1 MNEKLKTVVT
11 TVKTKWTDASKMAKI
26 LIISIPVVVIA
37 IIIVL
42 CVMLNSNKSTAVLFS
57 GLSAS
62 ESGEIASAIQE
73 LGVTDVTVNT
83 NGDIIV
89 PAEKAD
95 SLRMQMW
102 AQGYPKTTINY
113 DIWNNGVDLWSTDTD
128 KREVKRQQLE
138 SRLGATIA
146 SMDKIQSATAN
157 ITLPEVSNYALS
169 DNKCESQCAVFI
181 QLKADAEPLTNEEV
195 RAIYR
200 GVTTSVEGLTKENVS
215 IMDSKLN
222 SYEWVD
228 PELDQPEEDEDT
240 DKSGVDIARK
250 RLEFEQEFVQVLK
263 DGLGDM
269 FTKMYGEDG
278 FAFNV
283 SARLNYDSRNTESTQ
298 YTPAEGTDHGVKDH
312 EDKVTWGGALDED
325 GGIVGVTPNADLSPD
340 YPTYTGLEDG
350 QNYYYNKEEI
360 QYSVSNVKET
370 VTKDGYS
377 IDSLSVGLVVNQT
390 NMTQGERDALQAI
403 VANAAGTTVD
413 LVSVY
418 NIPFAL
424 SATNNGGANGDGNL
438 QIITPPVDTFRN
450 TLLYVV
456 VGLGI
461 VLILLLV
468 MTLMMSHS
476 RKKKIRRRQ
485 EAAFAAAAQSG
496 QTQTAAGATAQ
507 EQDSPEEVDFN
518 IASLTEE
525 AAKESRETILKREI
539 SDFSKTNPEI
549 VAQIIKNMMKAE

>member
-1 MNEKLKTVVT
+1 MNEKLKPVVT

-169 DNKCESQCAVFI
+169 DNKGESQCAVFI

-507 EQDSPEEVDFN
+507 EQESPEEVDFN

>member
-169 DNKCESQCAVFI
+169 DNKGESQCAVFI

-283 SARLNYDSRNTESTQ
+283 SARLNYDSRNTESTK

-312 EDKVTWGGALDED
+312 EDKAAWGGALDED

-424 SATNNGGANGDGNL
+424 SATNNGTNGDGNL

-485 EAAFAAAAQSG
+485 EAAFAAATQSG
-496 QTQTAAGATAQ
+496 QTQAAAGATAQ
-507 EQDSPEEVDFN
+507 EQESPEEVDFN

>member
-157 ITLPEVSNYALS
+157 IPLPEVSNYALS
-169 DNKCESQCAVFI
+169 DNKGESQCAVFI

-507 EQDSPEEVDFN
+507 EQESPEEVDFN

>member
-169 DNKCESQCAVFI
+169 DNKGESQCAVFI

-507 EQDSPEEVDFN
+507 EQEAPEEVDFN

>member
-113 DIWNNGVDLWSTDTD
+113 DIWDNGVDLWSTDTD

-169 DNKCESQCAVFI
+169 DNKGESQCAVFI

-507 EQDSPEEVDFN
+507 EQESPEEVDFN

>member
-169 DNKCESQCAVFI
+169 DNKGESQCAVFI

-312 EDKVTWGGALDED
+312 EDKVTWGVALDED

-485 EAAFAAAAQSG
+485 EAAFAAATQSG
-496 QTQTAAGATAQ
+496 QTQAAAGATAQ
-507 EQDSPEEVDFN
+507 EQESPEEVDFN

>member
-1 MNEKLKTVVT
+1 MNEKLKSVVT

-26 LIISIPVVVIA
+26 LIISIPIVVIA

-57 GLSAS
+57 GLPAS
-62 ESGEIASAIQE
+62 ESGEIAAAIQE

-83 NGDIIV
+83 DGDIIV

-128 KREVKRQQLE
+128 KREVRRQQLE
-138 SRLGATIA
+138 ARLGATIA

-169 DNKCESQCAVFI
+169 DNKGESQCAVFI
-181 QLKADAEPLTNEEV
+181 QLKNDAEPLTNEEV

-228 PELDQPEEDEDT
+228 PELDKPDEDENT

-250 RLEFEQEFVQVLK
+250 RLEFEKEFVQVLK

-283 SARLNYDSRNTESTQ
+283 SARLNYDSKNTESTQ
-298 YTPAEGTDHGVKDH
+298 YTPADGTDHGVKDH
-312 EDKVTWGGALDED
+312 EDRVAWGGALDED
-325 GGIVGVTPNADLSPD
+325 GNIVGVTPNADLSPD

-350 QNYYYNKEEI
+350 QSYYYNKEEI

-403 VANAAGTTVD
+403 VANAAGTTTD

-424 SATNNGGANGDGNL
+424 SATNNGGTNGDGNL

-485 EAAFAAAAQSG
+485 EAALAAAAQAG
-496 QTQTAAGATAQ
+496 QTQASAGATAQ
-507 EQDSPEEVDFN
+507 EQESPEEVDFN

-549 VAQIIKNMMKAE
+549 VAQIIKNMMKAD

>member
-146 SMDKIQSATAN
+146 SMEKIQSATAN

-169 DNKCESQCAVFI
+169 DNKGESQCAVFI

-507 EQDSPEEVDFN
+507 EQESPEEVDFN

>member
-169 DNKCESQCAVFI
+169 DNKGESQCAVFI

-312 EDKVTWGGALDED
+312 EDKAAWGGALDED

-496 QTQTAAGATAQ
+496 QTQTAVGATAQ
-507 EQDSPEEVDFN
+507 EQESPEEVDFN

>member
-37 IIIVL
+37 IIVVL

-73 LGVTDVTVNT
+73 LDVTDVTVNT

-169 DNKCESQCAVFI
+169 DNKGESQCAVFI

-424 SATNNGGANGDGNL
+424 SATNNGTNGDGNL

-485 EAAFAAAAQSG
+485 EAAFAAATQSG
-496 QTQTAAGATAQ
+496 QTQAAAGATAQ
-507 EQDSPEEVDFN
+507 EQESPEEVDFN

>member
-169 DNKCESQCAVFI
+169 DNKGESQCAVFI

-496 QTQTAAGATAQ
+496 QTQTAAVATAQ
-507 EQDSPEEVDFN
+507 EQESPEEVDFN

>member
-169 DNKCESQCAVFI
+169 DNKGESQCAVFI

-424 SATNNGGANGDGNL
+424 SATNSGGANGDGNL

-496 QTQTAAGATAQ
+496 QTQAAAGATAQ
-507 EQDSPEEVDFN
+507 EQESPEEVDFN

>member
-169 DNKCESQCAVFI
+169 DNKGESQCAVFI

-424 SATNNGGANGDGNL
+424 SATNNGTNGDGNL

-468 MTLMMSHS
+468 MTLMMRHS

-485 EAAFAAAAQSG
+485 EAAFAAATQSG
-496 QTQTAAGATAQ
+496 QTQAAAGATAQ
-507 EQDSPEEVDFN
+507 EQESPEEVDFN

>member
-169 DNKCESQCAVFI
+169 DNKGESQCAVFI

-350 QNYYYNKEEI
+350 QNYYDNKEEI

-507 EQDSPEEVDFN
+507 EQESPEEVDFN

>member
-169 DNKCESQCAVFI
+169 DNKGESQCAVFI

-424 SATNNGGANGDGNL
+424 SATNNGGANGDGNV

-485 EAAFAAAAQSG
+485 EAAFAAAAQS
-496 QTQTAAGATAQ
+496 TAGATAQ
-507 EQDSPEEVDFN
+507 EQESPEEVDFN

>member
-169 DNKCESQCAVFI
+169 DNKGESQCAVFI

-507 EQDSPEEVDFN
+507 EQESPEEVDFN

>member
-1 MNEKLKTVVT
+1 
-11 TVKTKWTDASKMAKI
+11 MAKI

-169 DNKCESQCAVFI
+169 DNKGESQCAVFI

-507 EQDSPEEVDFN
+507 EQESPEEVDFN

>member
-146 SMDKIQSATAN
+146 AMDKIQSATAN

-169 DNKCESQCAVFI
+169 DNKGESQCAVFI

-507 EQDSPEEVDFN
+507 EQESPEEVDFN

>member
-169 DNKCESQCAVFI
+169 DNKGESQCAVFI

-312 EDKVTWGGALDED
+312 EDKAAWGGALDED
-325 GGIVGVTPNADLSPD
+325 GVIVGVTPNADLSPD

-424 SATNNGGANGDGNL
+424 SATNNGTNGDGNL

-485 EAAFAAAAQSG
+485 EAAFAAATQSG
-496 QTQTAAGATAQ
+496 QTQAAAGATAQ
-507 EQDSPEEVDFN
+507 EQESPEEVDFN

>member
-138 SRLGATIA
+138 ARLGATIA

-169 DNKCESQCAVFI
+169 DNKGESQCAVFI

-424 SATNNGGANGDGNL
+424 SATNNGTNGDGNL

-485 EAAFAAAAQSG
+485 EAAFAAATQSG
-496 QTQTAAGATAQ
+496 QTQAAAGATAQ
-507 EQDSPEEVDFN
+507 EQESPEEVDFN

>member
-169 DNKCESQCAVFI
+169 DNKGESQCAVFI

-350 QNYYYNKEEI
+350 QNYYNKEEI

-424 SATNNGGANGDGNL
+424 SATNNGTNGDGNL

-485 EAAFAAAAQSG
+485 EAAFAAATQSG
-496 QTQTAAGATAQ
+496 QTQAAAGATAQ
-507 EQDSPEEVDFN
+507 EQESPEEVDFN

>member
-169 DNKCESQCAVFI
+169 DNKGESQCAVFI

>member
-169 DNKCESQCAVFI
+169 DNKGESQCAVFI

-418 NIPFAL
+418 NIPFPL
-424 SATNNGGANGDGNL
+424 SATNNGTNGDGNL

-485 EAAFAAAAQSG
+485 EAAFAAATQSG

>member
-1 MNEKLKTVVT
+1 MNERLKSVVT
-11 TVKTKWTDASKMAKI
+11 TVRTKWTDSSKMAKI
-26 LIISIPVVVIA
+26 LIISIPVVVVA

-42 CVMLNSNKSTAVLFS
+42 CIILNTGKGNVALFS
-57 GLSAS
+57 GLSSS
-62 ESGEIASAIQE
+62 EAGEIAAAIQE
-73 LGVTDVTVNT
+73 LGVSEVTVNS
-83 NGDIIV
+83 NGDVLV
-89 PAEKAD
+89 PAEQENT
-95 SLRMQMW
+95 LRMQMW
-102 AQGYPKTTINY
+102 VQGYPKSTTNY
-113 DIWNNGVDLWSTDTD
+113 DIWNNGVDLWSTDLD

-138 SRLGATIA
+138 TRLGATIA
-146 SMDKIQSATAN
+146 SFDGVQAATVN
-157 ITLPEVSNYALS
+157 INLPETSNYVIS
-169 DNKCESQCAVFI
+169 TEKGESSCAVFL
-181 QLKADAEPLTNEEV
+181 QLREGKELTNEEV

-200 GVTTSVEGLTKENVS
+200 GVTTSVDGLTNENVS
-215 IMDSKLN
+215 VLDSKMN

-228 PELDQPEEDEDT
+228 PALDDLDTDE

-269 FTKMYGEDG
+269 LSKIYGEDG
-278 FAFNV
+278 YAFNV
-283 SARLNYDSRNTESTQ
+283 AARLDYDAKDIESIQ
-298 YTPAEGTDHGVKDH
+298 YEPAEGTDAGVKDH
-312 EDKVTWGGALDED
+312 ELEIAEGGVLDDPE
-325 GGIVGVTPNADLSPD
+325 GIVGVTANGDVSPD

-350 QNYYYNKEEI
+350 QSFYYNKKEI
-360 QYSVSNVKET
+360 QYDVSNIKET
-370 VTKDGYS
+370 IKKDGYD
-377 IDSLSVGLVVNQT
+377 IESLSVGLVVNQT
-390 NMTQGERDALQAI
+390 NMTEAEREALQGI

-418 NIPFAL
+418 NLPFAL
-424 SATNNGGANGDGNL
+424 GAGGSGGSGDGSSPV
-438 QIITPPVDTFRN
+438 IVTPPVDTFRN

-468 MTLMMSHS
+468 MTLMMSRS

-496 QTQTAAGATAQ
+496 AVQAGGATSQ
-507 EQDSPEEVDFN
+507 EPESPEEVDFN

-539 SDFSKTNPEI
+539 SEFSKTNPEI
-549 VAQIIKNMMKAE
+549 VAQIIKNMMRDN